1 MRLALTHR
9 PGRGLAAVAAAGLV
23 PLLATGPASA
33 ARTAPTA
40 SPAIPAPVH
49 RGTLR
54 IAGRPRPG
62 AGTYFFG
69 WP

>member
-40 SPAIPAPVH
+40 SPAIPAPELGVLVLL
-49 RGTLR
+49 GVGGLS
-54 IAGRPRPG
+54 
-62 AGTYFFG
+62 
-69 WP
+69 